1 MSREFTSRMMDLSE
15 MGSFDKDQ
23 LIFDLL
29 NWMPEKDVKQF
40 VCAYDFT
47 GFEDLGFISSM
58 SEEDELADIHTE
70 MLTDNENEGE

>member
-1 MSREFTSRMMDLSE
+1 MSRKFTFRMMELSE

-40 VCAYDFT
+40 VRAYDFT
-47 GFEDLGFISSM
+47 GFEDLGFVSSI
-58 SEEDELADIHTE
+58 SEEDELADIHAE
-70 MLTDNENEGE
+70 MLTEYEIEGE